1 MEQLRGHFDK
11 CLGFVK
17 HNHFSAKDRK
27 PSSPSLNGVSPAN
40 SAQGKSPLPP
50 PLPISIAPATSTAAI
65 ATAAA
70 AAARQEQFVLMAQK
84 NSALRGED
92 LKLPPMKHRRIS
104 SSVGGVVA
112 GNGMSPPNL
121 GQSPGAGGINNNP
134 SPRTPANQIEV
145 DSPKDS
151 SAKSGRGVTGKGTSV
166 RGGKNMSTTGLNHE
180 GIKNEVKTPSGPV
193 PSVEDVLSKK
203 RKRDQEE
210 AINNPNAFIERTLLG
225 LNQTSFLPPQFNN
238 SQSLPFDFDPVIPP
252 VQADPSP
259 IFFATP
265 STIFNA
271 FTSNS
276 NNNVT
281 APTSS
286 AVTLSSLTLPPPSS
300 HLYDF
305 DFFIDSSAAGFVES
319 PFANTPELIKFN
331 EDSPPSDDELD
342 IMKMLN
348 STSNSGNNLSF
359 GGGVNEGSS
368 SGMGLE
374 ETLYSKW
381 IEGGVPSLPSTFS
394 WEGSDLALGS
404 WNFLG
409 DL

>member
-1 MEQLRGHFDK
+1 
-11 CLGFVK
+11 
-17 HNHFSAKDRK
+17 
-27 PSSPSLNGVSPAN
+27 
-40 SAQGKSPLPP
+40 
-50 PLPISIAPATSTAAI
+50 
-65 ATAAA
+65 
-70 AAARQEQFVLMAQK
+70 MAQK

-104 SSVGGVVA
+104 SSVGGVV
-112 GNGMSPPNL
+112 GTGMSPPVV
-121 GQSPGAGGINNNP
+121 GQSPGGGVNSNP
-134 SPRTPANQIEV
+134 SPRTPANQNEV

-151 SAKSGRGVTGKGTSV
+151 SGKSVRSVVAGKATSV
-166 RGGKNMSTTGLNHE
+166 RGGKNMLPAGLSHD
-180 GIKNEVKTPSGPV
+180 GVKNEVKTPTGPV

-210 AINNPNAFIERTLLG
+210 AINNPSAFIERTLLG
-225 LNQTSFLPPQFNN
+225 LNQSTFLPHQFNS
-238 SQSLPFDFDPVIPP
+238 SQLSPFDFDPVIPP
-252 VQADPSP
+252 VQADPTP

-265 STIFNA
+265 SNMFNA
-271 FTSNS
+271 FTTT
-276 NNNVT
+276 NV
-281 APTSS
+281 AASTSS

-319 PFANTPELIKFN
+319 PFANTPELVKFN

-348 STSNSGNNLSF
+348 SSTASGGSNLGFGSGTE
-359 GGGVNEGSS
+359 GVS

-381 IEGGVPSLPSTFS
+381 IEGGPPSLPSTFS